1 MTVEE
6 YSKEVQELLKNNPDG
21 YVAGVKLAK
30 DSKIRMNISN
40 VNGNPAII
48 FCETDD
54 NLKPTKVA
62 YCLELAD
69 IPTVRA
75 LQIWAGEALSILA
88 HEELQKTDMKKIID
102 NEQ

>member
-6 YSKEVQELLKNNPDG
+6 YTQKVQELLIKAEGKVN
-21 YVAGVKLAK
+21 GVKLAK
-30 DSKIRMNISN
+30 DVNVRMNISAA
-40 VNGNPAII
+40 NGNPAII

-54 NLKPTKVA
+54 DLNPTSIL

-75 LQIWAGEALSILA
+75 MQMWLGDAMSILA
-88 HEELQKTDMKKIID
+88 HEQLQKADMKDTI
-102 NEQ
+102 EQKD